1 MYNQNLINKLP
12 LLLLLAIS
20 VNYCVIAQQTN
31 ESDILSNKEVLEDI
45 DSFFDTIRNTH
56 PDPYYYSSKKA
67 FDSIQSYIKNNLQ
80 DSVTPQMIKQLLE
93 YHTNNIFDA
102 HTGITHYSYSLYSIP
117 DENFVFP
124 YDVSIKRNKL
134 IVKDSSVNIGPIAKV
149 NGKDVS
155 KIILKMKRLLKAD
168 FPASVKHN
176 YMEKYFTTFYHSLY
190 GSSSTFK
197 LSSKNKTVTIEG
209 IKAKKIMESKTSENY
224 KNFDFNSYPDAG
236 VGLLTIKTFSYDYR
250 DKFEKF
256 ILKSFDSIS
265 ESEIEN
271 LIIDLR
277 ENGGGSDRI
286 VNNLLDHL
294 FINDYKI
301 LYGYVKKD
309 DYQYGLNWTRGPYSK
324 NIYKGNLIIL
334 QSNETGSA
342 AKSFCSAIKTSERGL
357 IIGQE
362 TRDPAFSFS
371 NSKCFEL
378 PNSKVSYCCARG
390 FYAMPGS
397 TYSGNNGII
406 PDIFYDV
413 QKLEKL
419 GLNELKFLIDKAK
432 EDYKAYFN
440 KQYFRQ
446 KE

>member
-1 MYNQNLINKLP
+1 MYNLNLIKKLP
-12 LLLLLAIS
+12 LLLVLVFG
-20 VNYCVIAQQTN
+20 VNYCLIAQQTN
-31 ESDILSNKEVLEDI
+31 VRNLLSHKEALEDI
-45 DSFFDTIRNTH
+45 DSFFDTISNTH
-56 PDPYYYSSKKA
+56 PDPYYYSSKKE
-67 FDSIQSYIKNNLQ
+67 FDSIQSYIKNNLK
-80 DSVTPQMIKQLLE
+80 DSISPQMIKKLLE
-93 YHTNNIFDA
+93 YHTNNILDA

-124 YDVSIKRNKL
+124 YDVRIKRNKF
-134 IVKDSSVNIGPIAKV
+134 IVKDSAVNLGPLTKI
-149 NGKDVS
+149 NGRNVS

-168 FPASVKHN
+168 FSTRVKQN

-197 LSSKNKTVTIEG
+197 LSSQNKTVTIEG
-209 IKAKKIMESKTSENY
+209 IKAKKIIESETTEKY
-224 KNFDFNSYPDAG
+224 RNFDFNTYPDAR
-236 VGLLTIKTFSYDYR
+236 VCLLTINTFGYDYR

-256 ILKSFDSIS
+256 LLKAFASIS
-265 ESEIEN
+265 ESGIN
-271 LIIDLR
+271 DLIIDLR
-277 ENGGGSDRI
+277 ENSGGSDRI
-286 VNNLLDHL
+286 VNILLDQL

-301 LYGYVKKD
+301 LYGYIKKD
-309 DYQYGLNWTRGPYSK
+309 DYQYGHNWIRESYPK
-324 NIYKGNLIIL
+324 NIYKGNVMIL

-371 NSKCFEL
+371 NSECFEL
-378 PNSKVSYCCARG
+378 PNSRVSYCCATG

-413 QKLEKL
+413 QELGKL
-419 GLNELKFLIDKAK
+419 GLNELKFLRDKAK
-432 EDYKAYFN
+432 EDYKAYFD